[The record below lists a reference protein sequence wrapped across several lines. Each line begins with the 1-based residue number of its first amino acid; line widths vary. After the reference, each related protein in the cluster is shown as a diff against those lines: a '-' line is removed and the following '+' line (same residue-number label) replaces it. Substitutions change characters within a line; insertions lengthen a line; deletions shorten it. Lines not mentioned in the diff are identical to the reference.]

1 MASVGKVEWT
11 PMASVGKEEGVNSHG
26 KCRQRGVN
34 SHGKCRQ
41 RGVNY
46 HGKCGQNR
54 VNVFASHRMSH
65 FSSFSVWLQARLKCT
80 LFPDCSAGLVLVVVL
95 CRISNISLFACCRS
109 ASATH
114 VTPLAWPA
122 RSAPVCMLYPKTLWR
137 SSQKCCWRCLPVWW
151 CGTCQRATSPR
162 VWKLRT
168 ATNSSSLWTF
178 WVGIMALTNGLDL
191 VWPCGQDDLEDYGIF
206 WLLWLWEWHWCRR
219 YETTV
224 GQVRD
229 VQEEGEFEILSHHKS
244 TFLFVSDHQ

>member
-1 MASVGKVEWT
+1 M
-11 PMASVGKEEGVNSHG
+11 
-26 KCRQRGVN
+26 
-34 SHGKCRQ
+34 
-41 RGVNY
+41 
-46 HGKCGQNR
+46 
-54 VNVFASHRMSH
+54 H
-65 FSSFSVWLQARLKCT
+65 FISWL
-80 LFPDCSAGLVLVVVL
+80 L
-95 CRISNISLFACCRS
+95 CRIGACGCFAQNFKYLSLSLSACCRS
-109 ASATH
+109 VSATH

-137 SSQKCCWRCLPVWW
+137 SSQKCCWRCLPVSW

-191 VWPCGQDDLEDYGIF
+191 VWPCGQDDLEDCGIF